1 MKRGISTYLV
11 LTTMVCLS
19 CGKEAQGPEP
29 TFGNEELASIDGLNK
44 VAFEIFYDAKDFVDG
59 KSFVVSP
66 ASIAMVLGMEANT
79 QEVNAEEINRVYGF
93 TSTQAANEL
102 YSKLI
107 DKYLYKYAGIST
119 LLANACFNNA
129 NKGNIDSNT
138 EAILKK
144 NFCAGIYS
152 CDFNKNKE
160 VSDKIVSFVK
170 SNTNGMIDLKQVD
183 VNNGLDRILVNTVYF
198 KGKWTHPFKSS
209 NTTDKQFTCS
219 DGSKISLPT
228 MKQTYKGI
236 YSSTDDFESV
246 DMDYGKDKKYS
257 MRVILSKGDKEL
269 TEAAWIELRHNG
281 HLYDI
286 NIELPKFESSI
297 EDYGTPFIYLEY
309 FKALHTA
316 RIIVNEEGSEAA
328 AVTVGM
334 DGAAGPPRRVDFI
347 VNRPF
352 YYAIVDNTTGL
363 ILFMGYF
370 NGK

>member
-1 MKRGISTYLV
+1 MKRGISISLI

-44 VAFEIFYDAKDFVDG
+44 VAFEIFDDAKDFVDG

-102 YSKLI
+102 YGKLI

-144 NFCAGIYS
+144 DFRAGIYS
-152 CDFNKNKE
+152 YDFSKEKE
-160 VSDKIVSFVK
+160 VSDRIVSFVK
-170 SNTNGMIDLKQVD
+170 SNTNGMIDLKQVEVSD
-183 VNNGLDRILVNTVYF
+183 FLDRILVNTVYF

-209 NTTDKQFTCS
+209 NTTNKPFTCS
-219 DGSKISLPT
+219 DGTNLFLPT
-228 MKQTYKGI
+228 MKQTYEGS
-236 YSSTDDFESV
+236 YSSTDNFESV
-246 DMDYGKDKKYS
+246 WLNYGTDKKYS
-257 MRVILSKGDKEL
+257 MQIILSKGDIEL
-269 TEAAWIELRHNG
+269 TEAARTELRRKSEFC
-281 HLYDI
+281 DI
-286 NIELPKFESSI
+286 NIELPKFESVI
-297 EDYGTPFIYLEY
+297 EKYAPQFKNFKNFIVY
-309 FKALHTA
+309 HTA
-316 RIIVNEEGSEAA
+316 RITINEDGSEAA
-328 AVTVGM
+328 AVTVGG
-334 DGAAGPPRRVDFI
+334 DITAGPPRSVDFI

-352 YYAIVDNTTGL
+352 YYAIADNTTGL